1 MHLVSCVHRNL
12 PRERHPRGADV
23 TVHPI
28 EEESYGIMRSEV
40 DLSRWNDTDRAIVER
55 IIHSSADLD
64 YANMT
69 VVGRNAGSAGLRALQ
84 GGAPIVVD
92 ANMVMM
98 GITTRPSHCYLDDIA
113 KPSPD
118 PIKTRSAL
126 AVRRGIELHPD
137 GAIFVIGNAPTALFE
152 LLAQVE
158 AGTVRPAMVIG
169 LPVGFVGAA
178 ESKEALRQSS
188 VSDIAVSNI
197 GRKGG
202 SAVAAGAINALIR
215 VLTAD

>member
-1 MHLVSCVHRNL
+1 M
-12 PRERHPRGADV
+12 

-28 EEESYGIMRSEV
+28 EEESYRIMRSEV
-40 DLSRWNDTDRAIVER
+40 DLSRWNDTDRAVVER

-69 VVGRNAGSAGLRALQ
+69 VVGRNAGSAGLRAFRA
-84 GGAPIVVD
+84 GAPIVVD
-92 ANMVMM
+92 VNMVKM
-98 GITTRPSHCYLDDIA
+98 GITSRSADCYLDDIA
-113 KPSPD
+113 KPSPH
-118 PIKTRSAL
+118 PLLTRSAL
-126 AVRRGIELHPD
+126 AMRRGIELHPD
-137 GAIFVIGNAPTALFE
+137 GAIFVVGNAPTALFE
-152 LLAQVE
+152 LLAQVA

-188 VSDIAVSNI
+188 IADISVSNI

-202 SAVAAGAINALIR
+202 SAVAAGAVNALIR
-215 VLTAD
+215 LAGA

>member
-1 MHLVSCVHRNL
+1 
-12 PRERHPRGADV
+12 V
-23 TVHPI
+23 TIHPI
-28 EEESYGIMRSEV
+28 EEESYRRMRAEV
-40 DLSRWNDTDRAIVER
+40 DLSKWNDLDRAIVER
-55 IIHSSADLD
+55 IIHSSADLE
-64 YANMT
+64 YADMT
-69 VVGRNAGSAGLRALQ
+69 VIGAQAAAAGLVALRS
-84 GGAPIVVD
+84 GAPIVVD
-92 ANMVMM
+92 ANMVKM
-98 GITTRPSHCYLDDIA
+98 GITTRPSHCFLDEVV

-118 PIKTRSAL
+118 AMLTRSAL
-126 AVRRGIELHPD
+126 AMRRGIELHPH

-158 AGTVRPAMVIG
+158 AGTVRPAMIIG

-188 VSDIAVSNI
+188 VAHLAVSNV

-215 VLTAD
+215 LADA

>member
-1 MHLVSCVHRNL
+1 M
-12 PRERHPRGADV
+12 

-28 EEESYGIMRSEV
+28 EEESYRIMRSEV
-40 DLSRWNDTDRAIVER
+40 DLSRWNDTDRAVVER

-69 VVGRNAGSAGLRALQ
+69 VVGRYAGSAGLRALRA
-84 GGAPIVVD
+84 GAPIVVD
-92 ANMVMM
+92 ANMVKM
-98 GITTRPSHCYLDDIA
+98 GITSRSSDCYLDDIA
-113 KPSPD
+113 KPTKD
-118 PIKTRSAL
+118 PLITRSAL
-126 AVRRGIELHPD
+126 AMRRGIELHPD

-152 LLAQVE
+152 LLSQVA
-158 AGTVRPAMVIG
+158 AGTVRPAMVIA

-188 VSDIAVSNI
+188 IAEISVSNI

-202 SAVAAGAINALIR
+202 SAVAAGAINALLR
-215 VLTAD
+215 LATAGCAEPVG

>member
-1 MHLVSCVHRNL
+1 M
-12 PRERHPRGADV
+12 
-23 TVHPI
+23 TIHPI
-28 EEESYGIMRSEV
+28 ENESYRIMRSEI
-40 DLSRWNDTDRAIVER
+40 DLSKWNDIDRTIVER

-69 VVGRNAGSAGLRALQ
+69 LVGRNAGSAGLRALQ
-84 GGAPIVVD
+84 AGAPIVVD
-92 ANMVMM
+92 ANMVKT
-98 GITTRPSHCYLDDIA
+98 GITTRASHCYLDDIA

-118 PIKTRSAL
+118 PLVTRSAL
-126 AVRRGIELHPD
+126 AMRRGIEMHPD

-152 LLAQVE
+152 LLAQVA

-188 VSDIAVSNI
+188 IADISISNI

-202 SAVAAGAINALIR
+202 SAVAAGAINALLR
-215 VLTAD
+215 LTTAG

>member
-1 MHLVSCVHRNL
+1 M
-12 PRERHPRGADV
+12 
-23 TVHPI
+23 TIHPI
-28 EEESYGIMRSEV
+28 ENESYRIMRSEI
-40 DLSRWNDTDRAIVER
+40 DLSKWNDIDRTIVER

-69 VVGRNAGSAGLRALQ
+69 LVGRNAGSAGLRALQ
-84 GGAPIVVD
+84 AGAPIVVD
-92 ANMVMM
+92 ANMVKT
-98 GITTRPSHCYLDDIA
+98 GITTRASHCYLDDIA

-118 PIKTRSAL
+118 PLVTRSAL
-126 AVRRGIELHPD
+126 AMRRGIEMHPD

-152 LLAQVE
+152 LLAQVA

-188 VSDIAVSNI
+188 IADISISNI

-202 SAVAAGAINALIR
+202 SAVAAGAINALLR
-215 VLTAD
+215 LATVG

>member
-1 MHLVSCVHRNL
+1 
-12 PRERHPRGADV
+12 V
-23 TVHPI
+23 TVHRI
-28 EEESYGIMRSEV
+28 EEESYQIMRSEV

-69 VVGRNAGSAGLRALQ
+69 VVGRNASNAGLRALQ
-84 GGAPIVVD
+84 ARAPIVVD
-92 ANMVMM
+92 ANMVKM
-98 GITTRPSHCYLDDIA
+98 GITTRASHCYLDDIS

-118 PIKTRSAL
+118 PVITRSAL
-126 AVRRGIELHPD
+126 AMRRGIELHPD
-137 GAIFVIGNAPTALFE
+137 GAVFVIGNAPTALFE

-188 VSDIAVSNI
+188 IADISVSNI

>member
-1 MHLVSCVHRNL
+1 MPCVHRNL
-12 PRERHPRGADV
+12 PRERHPRGANV

-28 EEESYGIMRSEV
+28 EEESYRIMRSEV
-40 DLSRWNDTDRAIVER
+40 DLSQWNDTDRTIVER

-69 VVGRNAGSAGLRALQ
+69 VVGSSAGSAGLRALRA
-84 GGAPIVVD
+84 GAPIVVD
-92 ANMVMM
+92 ANMVKM
-98 GITTRPSHCYLDDIA
+98 GITARASHCYLDDIA

-118 PIKTRSAL
+118 PLITRSAL
-126 AVRRGIELHPD
+126 AMRRGIELHPD

-152 LLAQVE
+152 LLAQVA

-178 ESKEALRQSS
+178 ESKEALRQSTIAH
-188 VSDIAVSNI
+188 VAVSNI

-202 SAVAAGAINALIR
+202 SAVAAGAVNALLR
-215 VLTAD
+215 LTTTG

>member
-1 MHLVSCVHRNL
+1 M
-12 PRERHPRGADV
+12 
-23 TVHPI
+23 TIHPI
-28 EEESYGIMRSEV
+28 EKESYRIMRSEI
-40 DLSRWNDTDRAIVER
+40 DLSKWNDIDRTIVER

-69 VVGRNAGSAGLRALQ
+69 LVGRNAGSAGLRALQ
-84 GGAPIVVD
+84 AGAPIVVD
-92 ANMVMM
+92 ANMVKT
-98 GITTRPSHCYLDDIA
+98 GITTRASHCYLDDIA

-118 PIKTRSAL
+118 PLVTRSAL
-126 AVRRGIELHPD
+126 AMRRGIEMHPD

-169 LPVGFVGAA
+169 LPVGFVGAS

-188 VSDIAVSNI
+188 IADISISNI

-202 SAVAAGAINALIR
+202 SAVAAGAINALLR
-215 VLTAD
+215 LATVG

>member
-1 MHLVSCVHRNL
+1 M
-12 PRERHPRGADV
+12 
-23 TVHPI
+23 TIHPI
-28 EEESYGIMRSEV
+28 ENESYRIMRSEI
-40 DLSRWNDTDRAIVER
+40 DLSKWNDIDRTIVER

-69 VVGRNAGSAGLRALQ
+69 LVGRNAGSAGLRALQ
-84 GGAPIVVD
+84 AGAPIVVD
-92 ANMVMM
+92 ANMVKT
-98 GITTRPSHCYLDDIA
+98 GITTRASHCYLDDIA

-118 PIKTRSAL
+118 PLVTRSAL
-126 AVRRGIELHPD
+126 AMRRGIEMHPD

-169 LPVGFVGAA
+169 LPVGFVGAV

-188 VSDIAVSNI
+188 IADISISNI

-202 SAVAAGAINALIR
+202 SAVAAGAINALLR
-215 VLTAD
+215 LATVG

>member
-1 MHLVSCVHRNL
+1 M
-12 PRERHPRGADV
+12 

-28 EEESYGIMRSEV
+28 EEESYRIMRSEV
-40 DLSRWNDTDRAIVER
+40 DLSRWNDIDRTIVER
-55 IIHSSADLD
+55 IMHSSADLD

-84 GGAPIVVD
+84 AGAPIVVD
-92 ANMVMM
+92 ANMVKM
-98 GITTRPSHCYLDDIA
+98 GITTRASDCYLDDIA

-118 PIKTRSAL
+118 RLITRSAL
-126 AVRRGIELHPD
+126 AMRRGIELHPD

-169 LPVGFVGAA
+169 LPVGFVGAV

-188 VSDIAVSNI
+188 IADISISNI

-202 SAVAAGAINALIR
+202 SAVAAGAINALLR
-215 VLTAD
+215 LATVG

>member
-1 MHLVSCVHRNL
+1 M
-12 PRERHPRGADV
+12 
-23 TVHPI
+23 TIHPI
-28 EEESYGIMRSEV
+28 EKESYRIMRSEI
-40 DLSRWNDTDRAIVER
+40 DLSKWNDIDRTIVER

-69 VVGRNAGSAGLRALQ
+69 LVGRNAGSAGLRALQ
-84 GGAPIVVD
+84 AGAPIVVD
-92 ANMVMM
+92 ANMVKT
-98 GITTRPSHCYLDDIA
+98 GITTRASHCYLDDIA

-118 PIKTRSAL
+118 PLVTRSAL
-126 AVRRGIELHPD
+126 AMRRGIEMHPD

-169 LPVGFVGAA
+169 LPVGFVGAS
-178 ESKEALRQSS
+178 ESKEALRQSA
-188 VSDIAVSNI
+188 VADIAVSNI

-202 SAVAAGAINALIR
+202 SAVAAGAINALLR
-215 VLTAD
+215 LATVG

>member
-1 MHLVSCVHRNL
+1 M
-12 PRERHPRGADV
+12 
-23 TVHPI
+23 TIHPI
-28 EEESYGIMRSEV
+28 EKESYRIMRSEI
-40 DLSRWNDTDRAIVER
+40 DLSKWNDIDRTIVER

-69 VVGRNAGSAGLRALQ
+69 LVGRNAGSAGLRALQ
-84 GGAPIVVD
+84 AGAPIVVD
-92 ANMVMM
+92 ANMVKT
-98 GITTRPSHCYLDDIA
+98 GITTRASHCYLDDIA

-118 PIKTRSAL
+118 PLVTRSAL
-126 AVRRGIELHPD
+126 AMRRGIEMHPD

-169 LPVGFVGAA
+169 LPVGFVGAS

-188 VSDIAVSNI
+188 IADISISNI
-197 GRKGG
+197 GRNGG
-202 SAVAAGAINALIR
+202 SAVAAGAINALLR
-215 VLTAD
+215 LATVG